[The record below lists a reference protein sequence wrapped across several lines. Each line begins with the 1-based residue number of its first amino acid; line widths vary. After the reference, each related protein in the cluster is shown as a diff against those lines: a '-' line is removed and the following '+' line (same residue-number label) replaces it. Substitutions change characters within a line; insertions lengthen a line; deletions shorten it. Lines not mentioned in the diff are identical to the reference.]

1 MEAVSRRNFLKV
13 TSIAAGSSLVL
24 GFNFLN
30 DAIAGGHLADAVF
43 TPNAYI
49 TINSAGLVTL
59 MAPNPEIGQG
69 VKTALP
75 MILAEE
81 LNVKWDAVYVE
92 MAPLDPKYGSQTAG
106 GSGAIRSRFAP
117 IRNAGATARQMLTTA
132 AAQQWKVKEDECY
145 AEDGHIIHKPSG
157 KKLGYGELAAKAA
170 TLPVP
175 TDIKLKDPKDFKII
189 GTRIP
194 NIDNQKIITGKP
206 LYGIDTRRD
215 GMLFAMVSRPPAFGK
230 TFKSFD
236 DTETRKVA
244 GVKNVVQAHGVVAVL
259 ATSTWAAKKGRDV
272 LKVVWEDSSPLES
285 TAGHEAA
292 FTAAIDTKAEKPVRN
307 DGDMDAALASGGKV
321 IEVVYTV
328 PNLSHSPMEPMNF
341 FADVKDGK
349 ADLYGPTQ
357 VPAAMRNDVANAL
370 GISPENV
377 SIGMPRQG
385 GGFGRKL
392 RSDNGV
398 EAALISAAAKAPV
411 QMMWTREDDIQGDY
425 YRPASMAKYKA
436 VISPD
441 NQLVGWSANAAVLSG
456 GSALGRGFP
465 AASIPNFRMDAHTVK
480 SNIPTGPWRGP
491 TANASAFADESF
503 LDEVAIEMKK
513 DPVALRL
520 ELLEKARTQ
529 PVGQV
534 TYNIDKF
541 KSVIDLVT
549 QMSNW
554 GKNTGKG
561 VYQGFAAYYS
571 FNTYVAQVAEVTLV
585 NGLPRVSKVYCAVNC
600 GRVVNLSGAE
610 NQVEGAIVDGL
621 SHALFSKITFDKGAV
636 VQKNFHTYK
645 FLHMKDAPLDV
656 IVKFVPTEDAPT
668 GLGEPG
674 LPPIAP
680 AVANAI
686 FAATG
691 KRYRKMP
698 FELGAAPPKAAP
710 AKETKA

>member
-1 MEAVSRRNFLKV
+1 MEAVSRRGFLKI
-13 TSIAAGSSLVL
+13 TSIAAGSSLML

-30 DAIAGGHLADAVF
+30 EALAGDMAEAVF
-43 TPNAYI
+43 APNAYV

-69 VKTALP
+69 IKTALP

-81 LNVKWDAVYVE
+81 LNVKWDTVYVE

-106 GSGAIRSRFAP
+106 GSGAIRGRYAP
-117 IRNAGATARQMLTTA
+117 IRKAGATARQMLITA
-132 AAQQWKVKEDECY
+132 AAQQWNVKEDECY
-145 AEDGHIIHKPSG
+145 AEDGHVIHKPTA

-175 TDIKLKDPKDFKII
+175 ADVPLKDPKDFKII
-189 GTRIP
+189 GTRVH
-194 NIDNQKIITGKP
+194 NIDNKKIITGQP
-206 LYGIDTRRD
+206 LYGMDTRRP

-230 TFKSFD
+230 VFKSFD
-236 DTETRKVA
+236 DTETRKVT

-272 LKVVWEDSSPLES
+272 LKVVWDDASPLES
-285 TAGHEAA
+285 TSEHEAA
-292 FTAAIDTKAEKPVRN
+292 FAAAIETRTDNPGRN
-307 DGDMDAALASGGKV
+307 DGDIDKALASGGKV
-321 IEVVYTV
+321 IEAVYAV

-349 ADLYGPTQ
+349 AELYGPTQ
-357 VPAAMRNDVANAL
+357 VPANMRNDVARAL
-370 GISPENV
+370 NIKPEDV
-377 SIGMPRQG
+377 TIGMPRQG

-392 RSDNGV
+392 RTDNGV
-398 EAALISAAAKAPV
+398 EAALISAAAKAPI

-425 YRPASMAKYKA
+425 YRAASLAKYKA
-436 VISPD
+436 VISAD
-441 NQLVGWSANAAVLSG
+441 NQLVGWQANAAVLSG
-456 GSALGRGFP
+456 GSALSRGFP
-465 AASIPNFRMDAHTVK
+465 AGSVPNFRMDAHTIK

-503 LDEVAIEMKK
+503 LDEIATEMKK
-513 DPVALRL
+513 DPVAFRL
-520 ELLEKARTQ
+520 ELLEKARAQ
-529 PVGQV
+529 PVGQI
-534 TYNIDKF
+534 TYSVDKL

-554 GKNTGKG
+554 GKNPDKG
-561 VYQGFAAYYS
+561 VFQGFAAYYS
-571 FNTYVAQVAEVTLV
+571 FSTYVAQVAEVIMV
-585 NGLPRVSKVYCAVNC
+585 NGIPRVSKVYCAVNC
-600 GRVVNLSGAE
+600 GKVVNQSGAE

-621 SHALFSKITFDKGAV
+621 SHALFSQITFNKGAT
-636 VQKNFHTYK
+636 VQKNFNTYK

-656 IVKFVPTEDAPT
+656 IVKFVQTEDAPT

-680 AVANAI
+680 AVANAV

-698 FELGAAPPKAAP
+698 FEFSAAPPKAAMP
-710 AKETKA
+710 AKV

>member
-1 MEAVSRRNFLKV
+1 MEAVSRRSFLKV

-30 DAIAGGHLADAVF
+30 DALAGGHIADAVF
-43 TPNAYI
+43 APNAYI

-59 MAPNPEIGQG
+59 MSPNPEIGQG
-69 VKTALP
+69 IKTALP

-81 LNVKWDAVYVE
+81 LDVKWDSVYVE

-106 GSGAIRSRFAP
+106 GSGAIRGRFAP
-117 IRNAGATARQMLTTA
+117 IRHAGATARQMLISA
-132 AAQQWKVKEDECY
+132 AAQQWGVKEDECY
-145 AEDGHIIHKPSG
+145 AEDGHVIHKPSG

-175 TDIKLKDPKDFKII
+175 TDVKLKDPKDFTII
-189 GTRIP
+189 GTRVH

-206 LYGIDTRRD
+206 LYGMDTRRD

-230 TFKSFD
+230 TLKSFD

-272 LKVVWEDSSPLES
+272 LKVVWDDSSPLES
-285 TAGHEAA
+285 TADHEAA
-292 FTAAIDTKAEKPVRN
+292 FATMVETKTEKAARE
-307 DGDMDAALASGGKV
+307 DGDVDKAIASGGKV
-321 IEVVYTV
+321 IEAIYSV

-349 ADLYGPTQ
+349 AELYGPTQ
-357 VPAAMRNDVANAL
+357 VPSSMRNDVAKAL
-370 GISPENV
+370 GIPPENV

-392 RSDNGV
+392 RTDNGV

-425 YRPASMAKYKA
+425 YRPASMSKYRA
-436 VISPD
+436 VISAD
-441 NQLVGWSANAAVLSG
+441 NQLVAWHVNAAVLTG
-456 GSALGRGFP
+456 GLATMRAGFP
-465 AASIPNFRMDAHTVK
+465 AAAIPNFRIDNHNVK

-491 TANASAFADESF
+491 TANASAFGDESF
-503 LDEVAIEMKK
+503 LDELAIEMKK

-520 ELLEKARTQ
+520 ELLEKAKTQ
-529 PVGQV
+529 PVGQAGYDV
-534 TYNIDKF
+534 DKL

-549 QMSNW
+549 KMSNW
-554 GKNTGKG
+554 GNNKTKG

-585 NGLPRVSKVYCAVNC
+585 NGMPRVSKVYCAVNC

-636 VQKNFHTYK
+636 VQKNFNSYK
-645 FLHMKDAPLDV
+645 FLHMQDAPLDV

-691 KRYRKMP
+691 KRYRKLP
-698 FELGAAPPKAAP
+698 FELGATPPKATP
-710 AKETKA
+710 TKQRV